1 MIINTRDF
9 GELTIEESEI
19 INFPRGVFAFEEVKK
34 FVLIEKEGYLQK
46 WLQSAIDVNPRFI
59 VFDPDQILEG
69 YNPHI
74 PTEVLRELK
83 IGRNEK
89 YALYVIAV
97 IPENIK
103 DMTVNLKSPII
114 VNREK
119 RLAEQVILDREDFP
133 VRYRVFQE
141 EGRDG

>member
-9 GELTIEESEI
+9 GELTIEESDI
-19 INFPRGVFAFEEVKK
+19 INFPKGVFAFEEVKK
-34 FVLIEKEGYLQK
+34 FVLIEKEGYIQK

-59 VFDPDQILEG
+59 IFDPNQILEG
-69 YNPHI
+69 YDPRI
-74 PTEVLRELK
+74 PPEFLREIK
-83 IGRNEK
+83 IGRNDE
-89 YALYVIAV
+89 YTLYVIAV

-119 RLAEQVILDREDFP
+119 RLGAQVILDREDFP
-133 VRYRVFQE
+133 VRYRVFPE
-141 EGRDG
+141 EGRDV